1 MLRAG
6 LLKTSLTNYPGRLA
20 AAVFLPG
27 CNLRCPYCYNRE
39 LALSDPAE
47 GPAADSDEEYFS
59 EADIFAH
66 LEKRA
71 SVLGAL
77 AVSGGEPLLSPFL
90 EPLIRKAKSLHLAV
104 KIDTNGT
111 LPDRLYRLLENEALR
126 PDMVAMDIKTSPQ
139 KYSLLAP
146 GGGDTAGRQVIRSI
160 GVLRGFTEKN
170 LCATEYRTVLVPG
183 LTDLAD
189 IREIAALLPE
199 NADWKL
205 AVFSPGRCL
214 NPAWNGKQP
223 FTREE
228 TDRMVA
234 AAQEKIPA
242 AVLR

>member
-59 EADIFAH
+59 EADIFSH

-126 PDMVAMDIKTSPQ
+126 PDMVAMDIKTSRKNIPCLHQ
-139 KYSLLAP
+139 A
-146 GGGDTAGRQVIRSI
+146 AGIQRAGKLS
-160 GVLRGFTEKN
+160 GPSGF
-170 LCATEYRTVLVPG
+170 CADSRRKICAQRNTGPYWFR
-183 LTDLAD
+183 DSR
-189 IREIAALLPE
+189 ILPISG
-199 NADWKL
+199 KL
-205 AVFSPGRCL
+205 PLYFLKMQTGSWL
-214 NPAWNGKQP
+214 
-223 FTREE
+223 FFL
-228 TDRMVA
+228 
-234 AAQEKIPA
+234 PA
-242 AVLR
+242 AV